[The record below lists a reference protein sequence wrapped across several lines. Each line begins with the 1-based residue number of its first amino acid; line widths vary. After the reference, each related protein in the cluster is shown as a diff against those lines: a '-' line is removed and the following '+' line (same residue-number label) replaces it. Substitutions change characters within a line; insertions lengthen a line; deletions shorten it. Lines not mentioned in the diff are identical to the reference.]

1 MSNLGVSAGLHS
13 IQFPKSLIMMCLKI
27 LLASLQS
34 AIHLREVGTETEIE
48 SKKCVFLSVHRGVC
62 VCVCV
67 VSAWGW
73 VFVIVHMTPTQNAR
87 EKLSETDR

>member
-34 AIHLREVGTETEIE
+34 AIHLKEAGTETEIE
-48 SKKCVFLSVHRGVC
+48 RKSVY
-62 VCVCV
+62 
-67 VSAWGW
+67 S
-73 VFVIVHMTPTQNAR
+73 
-87 EKLSETDR
+87 